1 MTKHTQRQANGRRM
15 ADGRFVGGLWAGLVK
30 CRGEVGAERGRGGG
44 GDGVLASVMEGR
56 LAVGQVRFDGLAGLD
71 W

>member
-1 MTKHTQRQANGRRM
+1 MGDAWP
-15 ADGRFVGGLWAGLVK
+15 AGGLWAVCGRGLSS
-30 CRGEVGAERGRGGG
+30 VGAKWGPRGGGGG

>member
-1 MTKHTQRQANGRRM
+1 MGDAWP
-15 ADGRFVGGLWAGLVK
+15 AGGLWAGLVK
-30 CRGEVGAERGRGGG
+30 CRGEVGAERGRGG